1 MVSRSPR
8 SVGPALHDR
17 ALEDLRFIRQ
27 TMEQASAFTAFS
39 GWSLVI
45 IGVTAMVTAVIAPVH
60 PGTGS
65 WLLLWMGEAAL
76 ALAIAVTAT
85 LRKTRA
91 AGEPLWSG
99 PALKFTFSVAPTLIV
114 GALLTAVLAGT
125 ALAHLLPAVWMLLY
139 GAGLVSG
146 GMFSHRIVPLTGV
159 AFIAVGALA
168 LFTPASWGNALLAV
182 GFGGLHVVF
191 GTIVARKYG
200 G

>member
-1 MVSRSPR
+1 MAPR
-8 SVGPALHDR
+8 SVRPAPTLHER
-17 ALEDLRFIRQ
+17 AFDDLRFIRQ
-27 TMEQASAFTAFS
+27 TMEQTSAFTAFS

-45 IGVTAMVTAVIAPVH
+45 IGLTAMVAAVLAPVDARSR
-60 PGTGS
+60 S
-65 WLLLWMGEAAL
+65 WLLIWIGEAAL

-85 LRKTRA
+85 LRKTLA

-99 PALKFTFSVAPTLIV
+99 PLLKFGFSVVPALVV
-114 GALLTAVLAGT
+114 GALLTG
-125 ALAHLLPAVWMLLY
+125 ALATGARAELLPGTWLLLY

-146 GMFSHRIVPLTGV
+146 GVFSYRVVPITGA
-159 AFIAVGALA
+159 AFMAIGALA
-168 LFTPASWGNALLAV
+168 LWAPAGWGNALLAA